1 MEDSFIGYVNKS
13 SSEAVGKIKPE
24 EKLCS
29 SVCPEL
35 PCRSSSEGS
44 AENFDELRMKL
55 VACFCI
61 LLPKEDPF
69 KVIPKGK
76 DHDAHQEHEAC
87 LLCDFSLALSE
98 GFPEDALN
106 QEK

>member
-1 MEDSFIGYVNKS
+1 MLTQVIQRGRRREKAGGESVFI
-13 SSEAVGKIKPE
+13 
-24 EKLCS
+24 LRH
-29 SVCPEL
+29 EL
-35 PCRSSSEGS
+35 PGSSFSEGY
-44 AENFDELRMKL
+44 AENFDEPRIQLG
-55 VACFCI
+55 ACFRI

-76 DHDAHQEHEAC
+76 DHDAHQEYEAC
-87 LLCDFSLALSE
+87 LLCDFSLALAE

>member
-1 MEDSFIGYVNKS
+1 MLSQVIQRGRRREKDGGQRVFI
-13 SSEAVGKIKPE
+13 
-24 EKLCS
+24 LRH
-29 SVCPEL
+29 EL
-35 PCRSSSEGS
+35 SGSSSSEGS

-87 LLCDFSLALSE
+87 LLCDFSLALAE